1 MTTTPAPNRT
11 TNTTTTGTGT
21 PTDASTGTAPAAGVA
36 PTPTTNTTG
45 TNTAGTATGTG
56 TGTGRAGTGTATNTG
71 TGKAGTGTAT
81 ATGSGTG
88 TASTGKTGTGTGT
101 ATGSGSS
108 TATGTGTSTGT
119 TGSASASGTGATTT
133 APRTTG
139 TGTRTATAAAITV
152 AAAATATATAGTE
165 HATAPHPTGDLA
177 VRHLKVAVIGA
188 GISGLGTAI
197 GLLKAG
203 IDDFLVF
210 ERATDLGGTWR
221 DNTYPGCACDVQAH
235 LYSYSFARNPDW
247 KSTFATQ
254 AEVHAYLKDCATR
267 HGVDPHLRYDHEL
280 LDATWNDTHHHWDIR
295 TKHGRYTAQALITGT
310 GYLSD
315 PAIPNI
321 PGLDTF
327 TGTVFHSSRW
337 NHDHDLT
344 GRNVAVIGTGASAIQ
359 FVPAIQPDVNRLD
372 LYQRTPPWVAA
383 KPDKPNTPRHTWML
397 RHLPGYQRFR
407 RTFNKH
413 GREIV
418 AFFMSRPS
426 RTTGMKNMAAGHL
439 KKSVTDP
446 ALRKRLTPDYTVGC
460 KRLLFSNTWYPAIQQ
475 PNVDIV
481 SDTITRIGPTHITTT
496 DGTTRHIDTIILATG
511 FTATDRPVA
520 HLIHGRNGHTLADT
534 WNRDGM
540 TAHRGTT
547 IHGFPNLFML
557 LGPNTTL
564 GHSSQTVM
572 IEAQITY
579 ILAALKT
586 LHTHHL
592 TTLDV
597 HPHAQTTYNN
607 TLQNRLKNTVWNTGG
622 CTSWYTDTKGNNPS
636 IWPTYT
642 WRFHHQTR
650 TFDLTN
656 YQTTTH
662 TPNP

>member
-11 TNTTTTGTGT
+11 TTTGTTTGATDTGTGT
-21 PTDASTGTAPAAGVA
+21 TADATPTTAPTAGVA
-36 PTPTTNTTG
+36 PTPTTNTAT
-45 TNTAGTATGTG
+45 TSTGTG
-56 TGTGRAGTGTATNTG
+56 TTSTAGTTTNTG
-71 TGKAGTGTAT
+71 TGTT
-81 ATGSGTG
+81 TGSGTG
-88 TASTGKTGTGTGT
+88 TTTAAGTT
-101 ATGSGSS
+101 AGS
-108 TATGTGTSTGT
+108 GTGTSTGAAGAG
-119 TGSASASGTGATTT
+119 TGSATT
-133 APRTTG
+133 APRTTPRNTTG
-139 TGTRTATAAAITV
+139 TGAVTVPGTTTTTGADTA
-152 AAAATATATAGTE
+152 
-165 HATAPHPTGDLA
+165 HATAPRTTGDLA

-280 LDATWNDTHHHWDIR
+280 HNATWNDTHHHWDIR
-295 TKHGRYTAQALITGT
+295 TKHGRYTAQILVTGT

-327 TGTVFHSSRW
+327 TGTLFHSSRW

-372 LYQRTPPWVAA
+372 LYQRTPPWIAA

-446 ALRKRLTPDYTVGC
+446 ALRTRLTPDYTVGC

-475 PNVDIV
+475 PNVDII

-511 FTATDRPVA
+511 FTATDRPIA

-597 HPHAQTTYNN
+597 HPHAQTTYNH

-662 TPNP
+662 TNHTTNP

>member
-1 MTTTPAPNRT
+1 MTTTPAPDRT
-11 TNTTTTGTGT
+11 
-21 PTDASTGTAPAAGVA
+21 TGTAPGAKATTATTAPAPAAGA
-36 PTPTTNTTG
+36 TPTTPTT
-45 TNTAGTATGTG
+45 TATPTTAATGT
-56 TGTGRAGTGTATNTG
+56 TTAAGTGTT
-71 TGKAGTGTAT
+71 
-81 ATGSGTG
+81 
-88 TASTGKTGTGTGT
+88 
-101 ATGSGSS
+101 
-108 TATGTGTSTGT
+108 
-119 TGSASASGTGATTT
+119 
-133 APRTTG
+133 
-139 TGTRTATAAAITV
+139 TAAA
-152 AAAATATATAGTE
+152 G
-165 HATAPHPTGDLA
+165 TGDLA

-188 GISGLGTAI
+188 GISGLGTAVN
-197 GLLKAG
+197 LLRAG

-235 LYSYSFARNPDW
+235 LYSFSFARNPEW

-267 HGVDPHLRYDHEL
+267 HGVDPHLRYGHEL
-280 LDATWNDTHHHWDIR
+280 LDARWDDTHHHWKLH
-295 TKHGRYTAQALITGT
+295 TSHGRYTAQVLVTGT

-315 PAIPNI
+315 PAMPDL

-337 NHDHDLT
+337 RHDHDLT
-344 GRNVAVIGTGASAIQ
+344 GRNIAVIGTGASAIQ
-359 FVPAIQPDVNRLD
+359 FVPKIQPQVAHLD

-383 KPDKPNTPRHTWML
+383 KPDKPNTTRHTWML

-439 KKSVTDP
+439 KKSVKDP
-446 ALRKRLTPDYTVGC
+446 ALRQRLTPDYTVGC

-481 SDTITRIGPTHITTT
+481 SDTITAIGPTHITTA
-496 DGTTRHIDTIILATG
+496 DGTRRDIDTIILATG

-520 HLIHGRNGHTLADT
+520 RLIHGRDGTTLADT
-534 WNRDGM
+534 WHTTGM

-547 IHGFPNLFML
+547 IHGFPNLFMI

-586 LHTHHL
+586 LDTHHL
-592 TTLDV
+592 TTLEV
-597 HPHAQTTYNN
+597 REEAQKTYNT

-642 WRFHHQTR
+642 WRFNRQTR
-650 TFDLTN
+650 HLDITN

-662 TPNP
+662 TNHTTP

>member
-45 TNTAGTATGTG
+45 TNTAN
-56 TGTGRAGTGTATNTG
+56 TGTA
-71 TGKAGTGTAT
+71 
-81 ATGSGTG
+81 
-88 TASTGKTGTGTGT
+88 GTGTGT
-101 ATGSGSS
+101 ATG

-119 TGSASASGTGATTT
+119 TGGTSASGTAATTT
-133 APRTTG
+133 APRTPPRTTG

-152 AAAATATATAGTE
+152 AATATTAGTE

-642 WRFHHQTR
+642 WRFRHQTR

-662 TPNP
+662 TNHTPNP

>member
-45 TNTAGTATGTG
+45 TNTANTA
-56 TGTGRAGTGTATNTG
+56 TG
-71 TGKAGTGTAT
+71 TGKAGTGT
-81 ATGSGTG
+81 GT
-88 TASTGKTGTGTGT
+88 TTGKAGTGTGT
-101 ATGSGSS
+101 NTGTSKAGTGAGTAPGSGSS

-119 TGSASASGTGATTT
+119 TGGASASGTGAAASGTGAATT
-133 APRTTG
+133 APRTPPRTTG
-139 TGTRTATAAAITV
+139 TGTRTATATAITV
-152 AAAATATATAGTE
+152 AAAAGTTAGTE

-372 LYQRTPPWVAA
+372 LYQRTP
-383 KPDKPNTPRHTWML
+383 
-397 RHLPGYQRFR
+397 
-407 RTFNKH
+407 
-413 GREIV
+413 
-418 AFFMSRPS
+418 
-426 RTTGMKNMAAGHL
+426 
-439 KKSVTDP
+439 
-446 ALRKRLTPDYTVGC
+446 
-460 KRLLFSNTWYPAIQQ
+460 
-475 PNVDIV
+475 
-481 SDTITRIGPTHITTT
+481 
-496 DGTTRHIDTIILATG
+496 
-511 FTATDRPVA
+511 
-520 HLIHGRNGHTLADT
+520 
-534 WNRDGM
+534 
-540 TAHRGTT
+540 
-547 IHGFPNLFML
+547 
-557 LGPNTTL
+557 
-564 GHSSQTVM
+564 
-572 IEAQITY
+572 
-579 ILAALKT
+579 
-586 LHTHHL
+586 
-592 TTLDV
+592 
-597 HPHAQTTYNN
+597 
-607 TLQNRLKNTVWNTGG
+607 
-622 CTSWYTDTKGNNPS
+622 
-636 IWPTYT
+636 
-642 WRFHHQTR
+642 
-650 TFDLTN
+650 
-656 YQTTTH
+656 
-662 TPNP
+662 

>member
-1 MTTTPAPNRT
+1 MTTTPAPDRT
-11 TNTTTTGTGT
+11 TTNTPTATPAAPPTTPAAGVTPTPNTTTT
-21 PTDASTGTAPAAGVA
+21 DAA
-36 PTPTTNTTG
+36 
-45 TNTAGTATGTG
+45 GTG
-56 TGTGRAGTGTATNTG
+56 TGTGSTTAATAAGTGTTT
-71 TGKAGTGTAT
+71 AGTAVGAGTAAT
-81 ATGSGTG
+81 ATDTRPD
-88 TASTGKTGTGTGT
+88 
-101 ATGSGSS
+101 
-108 TATGTGTSTGT
+108 TSPT
-119 TGSASASGTGATTT
+119 
-133 APRTTG
+133 
-139 TGTRTATAAAITV
+139 
-152 AAAATATATAGTE
+152 TATATAAGT
-165 HATAPHPTGDLA
+165 AGDLA
-177 VRHLKVAVIGA
+177 VRHLEVAIIGA

-210 ERATDLGGTWR
+210 ERAHDLGGTWR

-235 LYSYSFARNPDW
+235 LYSFSFARNPEW
-247 KSTFATQ
+247 KSTFATRT
-254 AEVHAYLKDCATR
+254 EVHTYLKNCATR
-267 HGVDPHLRYDHEL
+267 YGVDPHLRYDHEL
-280 LDATWNDTHHHWDIR
+280 LNATWNDTHHHWDIR
-295 TKHGRYTAQALITGT
+295 TKHGRYTAQVLVTGT

-315 PAIPNI
+315 PAVPDL

-337 NHDHDLT
+337 RHDHDLT
-344 GRNVAVIGTGASAIQ
+344 GRNIAVIGTGASAIQ
-359 FVPAIQPDVNRLD
+359 FVPAIQPHAAHID

-407 RTFNKH
+407 RAFNKH

-439 KKSVTDP
+439 KKSVPDP
-446 ALRKRLTPDYTVGC
+446 ALRARLTPDYTVGC

-481 SDTITRIGPTHITTT
+481 SDTITHIGPTHITTT
-496 DGTTRHIDTIILATG
+496 DGTRRHIDTIILATG

-520 HLIHGRNGHTLADT
+520 HLIRGRHGHTLHDT

-586 LHTHHL
+586 LRTHHL

-597 HPHAQTTYNN
+597 HPHAQTTYNT

-622 CTSWYTDTKGNNPS
+622 CTSWYTDTHGNNPS

-642 WRFHHQTR
+642 WRFHRQTR

-656 YQTTTH
+656 YRTTTH
-662 TPNP
+662 TNP

>member
-11 TNTTTTGTGT
+11 NT
-21 PTDASTGTAPAAGVA
+21 PTATPATPPTTPAAGVT
-36 PTPTTNTTG
+36 PTPDTTTG
-45 TNTAGTATGTG
+45 GATRGTGTTTTADTATTINAGSTTATTAGTTTADTDTTTAGTTTGATATGTG
-56 TGTGRAGTGTATNTG
+56 TGTG
-71 TGKAGTGTAT
+71 
-81 ATGSGTG
+81 
-88 TASTGKTGTGTGT
+88 
-101 ATGSGSS
+101 
-108 TATGTGTSTGT
+108 
-119 TGSASASGTGATTT
+119 
-133 APRTTG
+133 TTG
-139 TGTRTATAAAITV
+139 TDTRSGTTTDTAPATAAA
-152 AAAATATATAGTE
+152 
-165 HATAPHPTGDLA
+165 GDLA
-177 VRHLKVAVIGA
+177 VRHLKVAIIGA

-197 GLLKAG
+197 ALLKAG

-210 ERATDLGGTWR
+210 ERAHDLGGTWR

-235 LYSYSFARNPDW
+235 LYSFSFARNPEW
-247 KSTFATQ
+247 KSTFATRT
-254 AEVHAYLKDCATR
+254 EVHTYLKNCATR
-267 HGVDPHLRYDHEL
+267 YGVDPHLRYDHEL

-295 TKHGRYTAQALITGT
+295 TQHGRYTAQVLVTGT

-315 PAIPNI
+315 PAVPDL

-337 NHDHDLT
+337 RHDHDLT
-344 GRNVAVIGTGASAIQ
+344 GRNIAVIGTGASAIQ
-359 FVPAIQPDVNRLD
+359 FVPAIQPHTAHID

-407 RTFNKH
+407 RAFNKH

-439 KKSVTDP
+439 KKSVPDP
-446 ALRKRLTPDYTVGC
+446 ALRARLTPDYTVGC

-475 PNVDIV
+475 PNVDII
-481 SDTITRIGPTHITTT
+481 SDTITHIGPTHITTT
-496 DGTTRHIDTIILATG
+496 DGTRRHIDTIILATG
-511 FTATDRPVA
+511 FTATDRPIA
-520 HLIHGRNGHTLADT
+520 HLIHGRHGHTLHDT
-534 WNRDGM
+534 WNTHGM

-586 LHTHHL
+586 LRTHHL

-597 HPHAQTTYNN
+597 HPHAQTTYNT

-622 CTSWYTDTKGNNPS
+622 CTSWYTDTHGNNPN

-642 WRFHHQTR
+642 WRFRQQTR

-662 TPNP
+662 TTP

>member
-1 MTTTPAPNRT
+1 MTTTPAPDRT
-11 TNTTTTGTGT
+11 TPATTAPATTPAAGAAPTTTT
-21 PTDASTGTAPAAGVA
+21 AA
-36 PTPTTNTTG
+36 
-45 TNTAGTATGTG
+45 GTG
-56 TGTGRAGTGTATNTG
+56 TGAGTPA
-71 TGKAGTGTAT
+71 TAT
-81 ATGSGTG
+81 AP
-88 TASTGKTGTGTGT
+88 
-101 ATGSGSS
+101 ATG
-108 TATGTGTSTGT
+108 A
-119 TGSASASGTGATTT
+119 
-133 APRTTG
+133 
-139 TGTRTATAAAITV
+139 ATAAA
-152 AAAATATATAGTE
+152 AG
-165 HATAPHPTGDLA
+165 AGSA

-188 GISGLGTAI
+188 GISGIGTAI
-197 GLLKAG
+197 GLLRAG
-203 IDDFLVF
+203 ENDFLVF
-210 ERATDLGGTWR
+210 ERAHDLGGTWR

-235 LYSYSFARNPDW
+235 LYSYSFARNPHW

-267 HGVDPHLRYDHEL
+267 YGVDPHLRYDHEL
-280 LDATWNDTHHHWDIR
+280 LDATWNDTHHHWDVH
-295 TKHGRYTAQALITGT
+295 TTHGHYTAQVLVTGT

-315 PAIPNI
+315 PALPDL

-359 FVPAIQPDVNRLD
+359 FVPEIQPRVARLD

-407 RTFNKH
+407 RAFNKN

-418 AFFMSRPS
+418 AFFMSRPT

-439 KKSVTDP
+439 KKSVKDP
-446 ALRKRLTPDYTVGC
+446 ALRARLTPDYTVGC

-481 SDTITRIGPTHITTT
+481 SDTITHIGPTHITTA
-496 DGTTRHIDTIILATG
+496 DGTRRHTDTIILATG
-511 FTATDRPVA
+511 FTATDRPIA
-520 HLIHGRNGHTLADT
+520 HRIHGRDGHTLADT
-534 WNRDGM
+534 WNRHGM

-547 IHGFPNLFML
+547 IHGYPNLFMI

-597 HPHAQTTYNN
+597 HPQAQTTYNH

-622 CTSWYTDTKGNNPS
+622 CTSWYTDTHGNNPS

-642 WRFHHQTR
+642 RTFEHQTR

-662 TPNP
+662 TNHTTNP

>member
-1 MTTTPAPNRT
+1 MTTTPAPDRT
-11 TNTTTTGTGT
+11 TTNTPTATPAAPPTTPAAGVTPTPDTTTTGTT
-21 PTDASTGTAPAAGVA
+21 
-36 PTPTTNTTG
+36 
-45 TNTAGTATGTG
+45 
-56 TGTGRAGTGTATNTG
+56 R
-71 TGKAGTGTAT
+71 
-81 ATGSGTG
+81 
-88 TASTGKTGTGTGT
+88 
-101 ATGSGSS
+101 
-108 TATGTGTSTGT
+108 
-119 TGSASASGTGATTT
+119 GTGATTT
-133 APRTTG
+133 ADTGTTISAGSTTATTAGTTTADTDTTTTADATNTRTG
-139 TGTRTATAAAITV
+139 TGTGTDTRTGTTTT
-152 AAAATATATAGTE
+152 AATAPAA
-165 HATAPHPTGDLA
+165 GDLA
-177 VRHLKVAVIGA
+177 VRHLKVAIIGA

-197 GLLKAG
+197 ALLKAG

-210 ERATDLGGTWR
+210 ERAHDLGGTWR

-235 LYSYSFARNPDW
+235 LYSFSFARNPEW
-247 KSTFATQ
+247 KSTFATRT
-254 AEVHAYLKDCATR
+254 EVHTYLKNCATR
-267 HGVDPHLRYDHEL
+267 YGVDPHLRYDHEL

-295 TKHGRYTAQALITGT
+295 TKHGHYTAQVLVTGT

-315 PAIPNI
+315 PAVPDL

-337 NHDHDLT
+337 RHDHDLT
-344 GRNVAVIGTGASAIQ
+344 GRNIAVIGTGASAIQ
-359 FVPAIQPDVNRLD
+359 FVPAIQPHAAHID

-407 RTFNKH
+407 RAFNKH

-439 KKSVTDP
+439 KKSVPDP
-446 ALRKRLTPDYTVGC
+446 TLRARLTPDYTVGC

-481 SDTITRIGPTHITTT
+481 SDTITHIGPTHITTT
-496 DGTTRHIDTIILATG
+496 DGTRRHIDTIILATG
-511 FTATDRPVA
+511 FTATDRPIA
-520 HLIHGRNGHTLADT
+520 HLIHGRHGHTLHDT
-534 WNRDGM
+534 WNTHGM

-597 HPHAQTTYNN
+597 HPHAQTTYNT

-622 CTSWYTDTKGNNPS
+622 CTSWYTDTHGNNPN

-642 WRFHHQTR
+642 WRFRQQTR

-662 TPNP
+662 TTP

>member
-1 MTTTPAPNRT
+1 MTPTPD
-11 TNTTTTGTGT
+11 TTTTGTTRGT
-21 PTDASTGTAPAAGVA
+21 GATTTADTGTTISAGS
-36 PTPTTNTTG
+36 TTAT
-45 TNTAGTATGTG
+45 TAGTTTADTDTTTTADATNTRTGTG
-56 TGTGRAGTGTATNTG
+56 TGTGTGTDTR
-71 TGKAGTGTAT
+71 
-81 ATGSGTG
+81 
-88 TASTGKTGTGTGT
+88 
-101 ATGSGSS
+101 
-108 TATGTGTSTGT
+108 TGT
-119 TGSASASGTGATTT
+119 TTT
-133 APRTTG
+133 
-139 TGTRTATAAAITV
+139 
-152 AAAATATATAGTE
+152 AATAP
-165 HATAPHPTGDLA
+165 TAPAAPAAGDLA
-177 VRHLKVAVIGA
+177 VRHLKVAIIGA

-197 GLLKAG
+197 ALLKAG

-210 ERATDLGGTWR
+210 ERAHDLGGTWR

-235 LYSYSFARNPDW
+235 LYSFSFARNPEW
-247 KSTFATQ
+247 KSTFATRT
-254 AEVHAYLKDCATR
+254 EVHTYLKNCATR
-267 HGVDPHLRYDHEL
+267 YGVDPHLRYDHEL

-295 TKHGRYTAQALITGT
+295 TKHGHYTAQVLVTGT

-315 PAIPNI
+315 PAVPDL

-337 NHDHDLT
+337 RHDHDLT
-344 GRNVAVIGTGASAIQ
+344 GRNIAVIGTGASAIQ
-359 FVPAIQPDVNRLD
+359 FVPAIQPHAAHID

-407 RTFNKH
+407 RAFNKH

-439 KKSVTDP
+439 KKSVPDP
-446 ALRKRLTPDYTVGC
+446 TLRARLTPDYTVGC

-481 SDTITRIGPTHITTT
+481 SDTITHIGPTHITTT
-496 DGTTRHIDTIILATG
+496 DGTRRHIDTIILATG
-511 FTATDRPVA
+511 FTATDRPIA
-520 HLIHGRNGHTLADT
+520 HLIHGRHGHTLHDT
-534 WNRDGM
+534 WNTHGM

-597 HPHAQTTYNN
+597 HPHAQTTYNT

-622 CTSWYTDTKGNNPS
+622 CTSWYTDTHGNNPN

-642 WRFHHQTR
+642 WRFRQQTR

-662 TPNP
+662 TTP

>member
-1 MTTTPAPNRT
+1 MTTTPAPDRT
-11 TNTTTTGTGT
+11 TTNTPTATPAAPPTTPAAGVTPTPDTTTTGTTRGT
-21 PTDASTGTAPAAGVA
+21 GATTTADTDTTISAGST
-36 PTPTTNTTG
+36 
-45 TNTAGTATGTG
+45 TATTAA
-56 TGTGRAGTGTATNTG
+56 TTTADTDTTTTADATNTR
-71 TGKAGTGTAT
+71 
-81 ATGSGTG
+81 
-88 TASTGKTGTGTGT
+88 TGTGTGT
-101 ATGSGSS
+101 ATD
-108 TATGTGTSTGT
+108 TRTGT
-119 TGSASASGTGATTT
+119 TTT
-133 APRTTG
+133 
-139 TGTRTATAAAITV
+139 
-152 AAAATATATAGTE
+152 AATAPA
-165 HATAPHPTGDLA
+165 APAAGDLA
-177 VRHLKVAVIGA
+177 VRHLKVAIIGA

-197 GLLKAG
+197 ALLKAG

-210 ERATDLGGTWR
+210 ERAHDLGGTWR

-235 LYSYSFARNPDW
+235 LYSFSFARNPEW
-247 KSTFATQ
+247 KSTFATRT
-254 AEVHAYLKDCATR
+254 EVHTYLKNCATR
-267 HGVDPHLRYDHEL
+267 YGVDPHLRYDHEL

-295 TKHGRYTAQALITGT
+295 TKHGHYTAQVLVTGT

-315 PAIPNI
+315 PAVPDL

-337 NHDHDLT
+337 RHDHDLT
-344 GRNVAVIGTGASAIQ
+344 GRNIAVIGTGASAIQ
-359 FVPAIQPDVNRLD
+359 FVPAIQPHAAHID

-407 RTFNKH
+407 RAFNKH

-439 KKSVTDP
+439 KKSVPDP
-446 ALRKRLTPDYTVGC
+446 TLRARLTPDYTVGC

-481 SDTITRIGPTHITTT
+481 SDTITHIGPTHITTT
-496 DGTTRHIDTIILATG
+496 DGTRRHIDTIILATG
-511 FTATDRPVA
+511 FTATDRPIA
-520 HLIHGRNGHTLADT
+520 HLIHGRHGHTLHDT
-534 WNRDGM
+534 WNTHGM

-597 HPHAQTTYNN
+597 HPHAQTTYNT

-622 CTSWYTDTKGNNPS
+622 CTSWYTDTHGNNPN

-642 WRFHHQTR
+642 WRFRQQTR

-662 TPNP
+662 TTP